1 MVYDGLCWI
10 HRRFQWQTWLTQDA
24 GWCWILLAIH
34 LVWECLRLA
43 AQRWV
48 DMKGYE
54 KVWKKSGQVDQSRLG
69 APTETIRDVTM
80 RHDDFPIWVSI
91 IYIYIYICFCKILV
105 GPTNAYSVIC
115 QFAVWIKSIRT
126 ASKGAAL
133 WIARECKNQSARHSQ
148 SDTWYGLV
156 MFKTCPF
163 M

>member
-54 KVWKKSGQVDQSRLG
+54 KVWKNQGRLIKVG
-69 APTETIRDVTM
+69 WGHQQRRSETSQYVTTI
-80 RHDDFPIWVSI
+80 FPFGFQL
-91 IYIYIYICFCKILV
+91 YIYICFCKILV